1 MRHEDIDNPIATLT
15 PQEAVT
21 LGNLRTVA
29 DFCIVEKI
37 HNCFYSEHKRY
48 YSESPEYYTAKLL
61 ATVWNA
67 GRIEGIR
74 AERRRRKQIHT

>member
-1 MRHEDIDNPIATLT
+1 MRHNDIDNPIATLT
-15 PQEAVT
+15 PQEVVR

-29 DFCIVEKI
+29 DFHIVEQI
-37 HNCFYSEHKRY
+37 NSYFYSKHKRY
-48 YSESPEYYTAKLL
+48 YVESPEYYTMKLL

-74 AERRRRKQIHT
+74 AERRRRKQMHT